1 MRRIILKV
9 CLLFLL
15 TFVLGS
21 CQLPHS
27 HSNKYTRQWLYGQR
41 EEPAHHLIK
50 LIKIGMSKSE
60 VQSLL
65 GEPDKQGAFKAMS
78 YWQYD
83 WTSSELVS
91 TVDGNV
97 TSYKIKDVPQRLYL
111 NFIENRLKDIDC
123 SLYKK

>member
-1 MRRIILKV
+1 
-9 CLLFLL
+9 
-15 TFVLGS
+15 
-21 CQLPHS
+21 
-27 HSNKYTRQWLYGQR
+27 
-41 EEPAHHLIK
+41 
-50 LIKIGMSKSE
+50 MSKSE